1 MKPAI
6 AGFAFLMFTK
16 PLPQPAT
23 MIVARDC
30 WGAEDRSGSFS
41 GTMSTSGGKIQ
52 EQIGRRGRDRVIQ
65 SSLGGL
71 RFCMVT
77 NGFDGEPDDRPSQ
90 WTRRSDRVILETR
103 TPNDV
108 RTMDVD
114 NGRITYTVNGAVR
127 PLDAAAQEWRDD
139 LLGLLDVTW
148 DLGQLR
154 GRVSSLRGEISS
166 IQGTRSSL
174 EGKISSFR
182 GQVSSMQGEISSLRG
197 QVSSMRGEISS
208 IRGHESSLRGQI
220 SSERGS
226 ISNLRGM
233 TWERAREID
242 VDARIRRHE
251 ENIQR
256 IEREL
261 RDYDAD
267 SRVREVE
274 RRIDLFDVE
283 TKVADMERR
292 IREFDVEEKVART
305 RKEIAELEVNDRV
318 NGIEREIR
326 SMDAPARG
334 RELEERRDEALA
346 KLRRTLR

>member
-1 MKPAI
+1 MKPSI
-6 AGFAFLMFTK
+6 VGFAFLTFMMPHPEPST
-16 PLPQPAT
+16 QA
-23 MIVARDC
+23 VAPEC

-41 GTMSTSGGKIQ
+41 GTMSTSGGRIQ
-52 EQIGRRGRDRVIQ
+52 EQIGRRGRERVIQ
-65 SSLGGL
+65 SSLGDL
-71 RFCMVT
+71 RFCIVT

-90 WTRRSDRVILETR
+90 WSRRSGRVILETR
-103 TPNDV
+103 MPNDV

-114 NGRITYTVNGAVR
+114 NGRITYIVNGAVR
-127 PLDAAAQEWRDD
+127 PLDAAAQDWRDD
-139 LLGLLDVTW
+139 LLSLLDVTW

-154 GRVSSLRGEISS
+154 GRVSSLRGEVSS
-166 IQGTRSSL
+166 IQGNRSSL
-174 EGKISSFR
+174 EGQISSFR

-208 IRGHESSLRGQI
+208 IRGHESSLRGEI

-226 ISNLRGM
+226 ISNLRAM

-256 IEREL
+256 IARAI

-267 SRVREVE
+267 GRVREVE

-283 TKVADMERR
+283 TKVADVERR

-305 RKEIAELEVNDRV
+305 RRLIAELEADDRV
-318 NGIEREIR
+318 KDIERDIR
-326 SMDAPARG
+326 SLDAPARS
-334 RELEERRDEALA
+334 RDLEERRNEALA